1 MKRPQAGRY
10 RYIRGEFVIRYADL
24 PRNGPEP
31 DGDTISFRPTN
42 PDDIRS
48 LPPMGGSSAKFN
60 KRGITSI
67 RFLDIDALETHF
79 QGAHQNLEFAN
90 AARDHLLKTL
100 GFSDIAFYTE
110 QPNKIAS
117 ANADAMPGFILALGT
132 DVHGRVLADV
142 FADGIQ
148 PNCLKGKNSG
158 DRVMVETR
166 DLDHSVNK
174 SLLDAGLAYAELYT
188 STPIQIARHMAN
200 AAKAAR
206 EFQLGLWAHEAMNAH
221 KWAALGGLASLETLV
236 MFPKLFRRLVSFF
249 SEGNTDLGSFDAWI
263 RKDPIN
269 RDDRLLLPT
278 GELGNMHDLFM
289 VEGSRMRMTCNP
301 EDVVILPDRA

>member
-1 MKRPQAGRY
+1 MKRNQAGRY

-31 DGDTISFRPTN
+31 DGDTVTFRPTN

-48 LPPMGGSSAKFN
+48 LPTTGGSPAKFN

-90 AARDHLLKTL
+90 AARDHLLKIL
-100 GFSDIAFYTE
+100 GFSNVVFYPD
-110 QPNKIAS
+110 QPNKIES
-117 ANADAMPGFILALGT
+117 ANADAIPGFMLALGT
-132 DVHGRVLADV
+132 DVHGRVLANV
-142 FADGIQ
+142 FPETAT
-148 PNCLKGKNSG
+148 PNCIAGKSSG
-158 DRVMVETR
+158 SQVFVETR
-166 DLDHSVNK
+166 DIDLSVNK

-188 STPIQIARHMAN
+188 TTPVQIARHMAN
-200 AAKAAR
+200 AVKAAR
-206 EFQLGLWAHEAMNAH
+206 EFRTGLWAHEALNMH
-221 KWAALGGLASLETLV
+221 KWATLNDLASLETLI
-236 MFPKLFRRLVSFF
+236 MFPKLFRRLVAFF
-249 SEGNTDLGSFDAWI
+249 SEGNTDLGDFDTWL
-263 RKDPIN
+263 RRDPTN

-278 GELGNMHDLFM
+278 GELGNMHDLYV

-301 EDVVILPDRA
+301 EEVVILPDRA